1 MRIYIEL
8 MEVLP
13 TEATG
18 EADFIRVDV
27 TGWDPKDVDV
37 LLSEL
42 RKYAEANYNSYV
54 LQRHFCHHDED
65 PEKPCSTEIIASR

>member
-1 MRIYIEL
+1 VRIYIEL
-8 MEVLP
+8 YEVLP
-13 TEATG
+13 PESAG
-18 EADFIRVDV
+18 EADFVRIDV

-54 LQRHFCHHDED
+54 LQRHLCFHDED
-65 PEKPCSTEIIASR
+65 PEKPCSAEIIASR